1 MTKPVVDLDATTHA
15 ANVPQYISTPSVMD
29 PSYDV
34 VMGKVSHDGTVFHEC
49 LQKYANEY
57 RTLGVSNGLKTHCI
71 NSLVEELRHR
81 GCRFVELLDSADG
94 DDLYT
99 KEMAESCVSS
109 GTADPPWIAQ
119 RVRVVYNEKRQR
131 DFVGRKLRDAARMR
145 APSPESTR
153 SRHEAKF
160 HSHSNQDV
168 SFDQAAANSYFYNGS
183 LDCSGSIAHSTLCEQ
198 PSISGISILFD
209 CVHDSDDLGHSPQPL
224 SGTLARG
231 FCPED
236 TMTGCQDVIAE
247 EKLIRAVT
255 AESPTVGAGC
265 GEDFVCNPAYGWP
278 RKTDSVAY
286 EKERALPPDELG
298 PETANDSIG
307 LGRMPCVERGRMRS
321 EKEKVSY
328 SHDRLSCME
337 KSRIRGADEVS
348 QREKAIPS
356 DLLGMLMASVDARC
370 ERVQQAIYV
379 SQKRSRDC
387 SLRYGEISR
396 QCLSVMTKFPR
407 SESSPSLSHRH
418 STMGSSELVP
428 FSLANAANGNTTAN
442 MRPETKNT
450 DQISSAAGDSAG
462 SDADDWP
469 NQVMAI

>member
-1 MTKPVVDLDATTHA
+1 MTKPAVDLDATTHA

-34 VMGKVSHDGTVFHEC
+34 VMGKVSHDGTVFHAC

-81 GCRFVELLDSADG
+81 GCRFVELLDSDDG

-99 KEMAESCVSS
+99 KEMADSCVSA
-109 GTADPPWIAQ
+109 GTVDPPWIAQ

-153 SRHEAKF
+153 SRREGKF
-160 HSHSNQDV
+160 DSHSNQDV

-209 CVHDSDDLGHSPQPL
+209 CVHDSDDPGHSPQPPP
-224 SGTLARG
+224 GTSAHD
-231 FCPED
+231 FCPGD
-236 TMTGCQDVIAE
+236 TMTTCEDVIAE

-265 GEDFVCNPAYGWP
+265 GEESVCCPSVEWVD
-278 RKTDSVAY
+278 KTDRGAF
-286 EKERALPPDELG
+286 EEEHALPPRELE
-298 PETANDSIG
+298 PETASDRFLHGHLPSPGRARMCGEAENDS
-307 LGRMPCVERGRMRS
+307 VT
-321 EKEKVSY
+321 
-328 SHDRLSCME
+328 HDRLSHME
-337 KSRIRGADEVS
+337 RFKMRGADAVS

-387 SLRYGEISR
+387 LSRYGEISR

-407 SESSPSLSHRH
+407 SESTPSPPHRH
-418 STMGSSELVP
+418 STMGSSEIVP
-428 FSLANAANGNTTAN
+428 FSFANAVNGTPSASIP
-442 MRPETKNT
+442 PEIKHT
-450 DQISSAAGDSAG
+450 DQTNSAAGDSPG
-462 SDADDWP
+462 SDADDWA